1 MTSLGPVLE
10 AAFAAAGIKGLEA
23 TAADSAQHV
32 GLDGLPENCEAAIYG
47 CSSIGRPEGYCGR

>member
-10 AAFAAAGIKGLEA
+10 AAFAAAGINRLEA

-32 GLDGLPENCEAAIYG
+32 GSDGPSEHCEAAMYACHKG
-47 CSSIGRPEGYCGR
+47 SGGYCDL